1 MLIFLLQFL
10 KQPRS
15 TCFAI
20 AKRYCTTLLVL
31 PRFVF
36 VILVF
41 TLESEMSS
49 CDLSQL
55 NKEARSS
62 HISRESDKVLQL
74 AHRCYC
80 CHTILVCSLLLK
92 KAHLA
97 PFCQRKMCDS
107 TYNAMISTATKR
119 LTTVIS
125 YESFPLL
132 HTNTDGG
139 TLLGILRSGEP
150 R

>member
-36 VILVF
+36 VVLVF
-41 TLESEMSS
+41 TLESEMSL
-49 CDLSQL
+49 CVLSQL

-80 CHTILVCSLLLK
+80 CHTVLVVLK
-92 KAHLA
+92 RIVFEKTHTLHLFA
-97 PFCQRKMCDS
+97 
-107 TYNAMISTATKR
+107 NAKC
-119 LTTVIS
+119 L
-125 YESFPLL
+125 
-132 HTNTDGG
+132 
-139 TLLGILRSGEP
+139 
-150 R
+150 